1 MYNLSGSQPSMGGY
15 QLPQQYSLMGNYG
28 QPSGFDGA
36 GGGGFSFAP
45 LSSVAQL
52 GSNAVV
58 PETAAPGIFS
68 SFFPQQ
74 SKDPISGAVTTN
86 GGYGQAGLGIAQGAF
101 NAWMGMKQYGLAKQ
115 QLAEGK
121 QQFALNYDAQRTT
134 TNAQLQDRQNAR
146 IAGNGGLAGSG
157 YQSVGDY
164 MMNNGIK
171 PRG

>member
-28 QPSGFDGA
+28 QPSGFDDA
-36 GGGGFSFAP
+36 GGGGMR
-45 LSSVAQL
+45 LSPITSVAQL
-52 GSNAVV
+52 GTGTT
-58 PETAAPGIFS
+58 TAPPPKGMFDDMGW
-68 SFFPQQ
+68 FD
-74 SKDPISGAVTTN
+74 KTN
-86 GGYGQAGLGIAQGAF
+86 SDGTKTQGGAGLALGTAQGLF

-164 MMNNGIK
+164 MLNNGIK